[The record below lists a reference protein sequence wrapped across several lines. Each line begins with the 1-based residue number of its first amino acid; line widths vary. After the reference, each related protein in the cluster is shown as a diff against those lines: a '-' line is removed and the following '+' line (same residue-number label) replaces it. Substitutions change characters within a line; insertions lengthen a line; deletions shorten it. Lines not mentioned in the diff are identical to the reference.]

1 MNSSFSSSR
10 HSSGDTI
17 SFHVKGMSCAACAS
31 RIESALLKVEG
42 VKTAN
47 VNFGNHRAT
56 VHLDN
61 SLIPIPQLIEA
72 VEETG
77 YGITTSQTSIAIR
90 EMSCASCV
98 SKVEQSISTVPGVI
112 SVGVNLGTGR
122 ASVEYLPGLATVQ
135 DFDLAIQAAGYST
148 LEAEEDLVD
157 KEEETRK
164 REVQN
169 LQIKL
174 SLSVILSIFI
184 VIGSVDYLATFAPTW
199 LQNFYILWL
208 LVTPIQFFS
217 GWQFY
222 RGAWVTASH
231 RTSDMNTLIALGT
244 SAAYGYSAFATM
256 FPEFFRRAGV
266 EPRVYFDTAA
276 VIITLVLLGRL
287 MEALAKRRTSTAIK
301 KLLTLQPRT
310 ARVLY
315 NNTEQDIPIDEVQVG
330 NLVQVRPGERIPMDG
345 EISDGWSSVDE
356 SMLTGENLPIEKQVG
371 DMVIGGTINKVGSF
385 IFEVRKT
392 GHNTTLAQIIRLV
405 ETAQGSKAPIQR
417 IADRIAAIFVPIV
430 LGISI
435 VTFIAWI
442 LLGGLSSA
450 VLSFVAVLII
460 ACPCALGLAT
470 PTAIIVGTGRGSE
483 NGILI
488 KSGESLEIA
497 SSIQTVVFDKT
508 GTLTNGKLEVMELVT
523 GNGYSE
529 KEVLYLAGSAEKK
542 SEHPVG
548 EAILNKA
555 GERNISLS
563 EPEDFV
569 ATPGHGVQA
578 TVEGKKVLLGNIRA
592 MNTAGLSVA
601 EFQRS
606 IEAQAEKGWTP
617 IFAAVNNVVIAH
629 IGLTDTL
636 KDSAQSTVEKLQGMG
651 IEVQMITGDHPQSAL
666 VTAKEAGIKHV
677 LAEVLPEEKVQEIAG
692 LQSAGRIVAMVGD
705 GINDAPALAQ
715 ADVGIALG
723 TGTDVAI
730 EASDIT
736 LITGNP
742 INVVNAIRL
751 SHRTIRTIK
760 QNLFWAFVYNS
771 VGIPIAAGVLYPMF
785 GISMNPIVASVAMA
799 FSSVS
804 VLLNSLRL
812 HRFQSLNDDA

>member
-1 MNSSFSSSR
+1 M
-10 HSSGDTI
+10 I
-17 SFHVKGMSCAACAS
+17 K
-31 RIESALLKVEG
+31 
-42 VKTAN
+42 
-47 VNFGNHRAT
+47 
-56 VHLDN
+56 
-61 SLIPIPQLIEA
+61 A

-77 YGITTSQTSIAIR
+77 YEITTSQISIGIK

-98 SKVEQSISTVPGVI
+98 SKVEQSISSVPGVI

-135 DFDLAIQAAGYST
+135 DFNSATRSAGYPT
-148 LEAEEDLVD
+148 FEAEEDLVD
-157 KEEETRK
+157 KEEETRQ
-164 REVQN
+164 REIQN

-184 VIGSVDYLATFAPTW
+184 VIGSMDYLAPFVPDW

-222 RGAWVTASH
+222 RGAWVTARH

-244 SAAYGYSAFATM
+244 SAAYGYSACATV
-256 FPEFFRRAGV
+256 FPEFFRGDGM

-310 ARVLY
+310 ARVLR

-330 NLVQVRPGERIPMDG
+330 NLINVRPGERIPMDG
-345 EISDGWSSVDE
+345 EIMDGWSSIDE
-356 SMLTGENLPIEKQVG
+356 SMITGENLPIEKQVG

-385 IFEVRKT
+385 IFEARKI
-392 GHNTTLAQIIRLV
+392 GHNTTLAQIIRLI

-417 IADRIAAIFVPIV
+417 IADRIAAVFVPIV
-430 LGISI
+430 LGIATL
-435 VTFIAWI
+435 TFFAWI
-442 LLGGLSSA
+442 LLAGLNSA

-488 KSGESLEIA
+488 KGGESLEIA

-508 GTLTNGKLEVMELVT
+508 GTLTNGKLKVMELVT
-523 GNGYSE
+523 RNGFSE

-548 EAILNKA
+548 EAIQNKA
-555 GERNISLS
+555 EENKISLS
-563 EPEDFV
+563 EPEDFI
-569 ATPGHGVQA
+569 AIPGHGVQA
-578 TVEGKKVLLGNIRA
+578 VVEGKKVLLGNMRA
-592 MNTAGLSVA
+592 MDTAGLNVD
-601 EFQRS
+601 ELQRFVR
-606 IEAQAEKGWTP
+606 AQTEKGWTP
-617 IFAAVNNVVIAH
+617 IFVAVNNVVIAI

-636 KDSAQSTVEKLQGMG
+636 KDSAKSTVKNLQRMG
-651 IEVQMITGDHPQSAL
+651 IEVQMITGDHTQSAR
-666 VTAKEAGIKHV
+666 VIAKEAGIEHV
-677 LAEVLPEEKVQEIAG
+677 LAEALPEEKVREIEE
-692 LQSAGRIVAMVGD
+692 LQSAGKIVAMVGD

-715 ADVGIALG
+715 ADIGIALG

-730 EASDIT
+730 EASDVT

-751 SHRTIRTIK
+751 SNRTIRTIK
-760 QNLFWAFVYNS
+760 QNLFWAFAYNS
-771 VGIPIAAGVLYPMF
+771 LGIPIAAGVLYPIL
-785 GISMNPIVASVAMA
+785 GISMNPIVASAAMA
-799 FSSVS
+799 LSSVS

-812 HRFQSLNDDA
+812 HRFHSLNDDASIT